1 MTVTD
6 PPAPPPGPDFDQ
18 APDPSPVPAPDPAE
32 WQREFMEQVGAVAD
46 VSGMPPSFVQ
56 VFAWLVV
63 CDPPFQSVDQLSEV
77 LGLSAGAISMAT
89 ATLIRMGVV
98 ERFTQPGQRRL
109 YYRFRA
115 GGWERMLRSRLEATA
130 HMRHVAER
138 ALADAPEPTNR
149 LVEMQEVYAWFED
162 NMADLLDTAPWS
174 SGN

>member
-1 MTVTD
+1 MTVAD
-6 PPAPPPGPDFDQ
+6 PPAS
-18 APDPSPVPAPDPAE
+18 APDPTLGPAERPAAGAAE

-63 CDPPFQSVDQLSEV
+63 CEPPYQSVDQMSDV

-89 ATLIRMGVV
+89 ATLIRMGLV

-130 HMRHVAER
+130 HMRQLAER
-138 ALADAPEPTNR
+138 ALASAPEPTKR
-149 LVEMQEVYAWFED
+149 LAEMRELYAWFDD
-162 NMADLLDTAPWS
+162 NMTELLDTAPWS
-174 SGN
+174 SAN